1 VKYTVQPVEIQVN
14 LDKEK
19 FYEMFVKL
27 MSSATPH

>member
-1 VKYTVQPVEIQVN
+1 MPPVTIQVE

-27 MSSATPH
+27 MSAPAAGKGN